1 MISTERILVTG
12 ANGDIANA
20 IGRVL
25 MDAFPQTT
33 IIGADLG
40 ELWPGKAVFS
50 SMYKLP
56 RADAPEYIES
66 LCELIDKTKATCI
79 IPSTEPELEKL
90 ISVWDD
96 VKSLPLLMNSPD
108 IVSIGLNKW
117 KTMQWLSS
125 MGIEVP
131 VTKLLSEVKEQ
142 DLPVFLK
149 PNIGSGSRGLE
160 TILEP
165 KQLILAQQM
174 RADESLVA
182 QELLEPHLGEFTCAI
197 FKHKNHVRTLSMRR
211 WLMGGLTSRMVV
223 ERESEIEAL
232 LQLIATN
239 LPKTSAINV
248 QLRLTEKGPRVFEIN
263 PRLSSTVMM
272 RHKIGFCD
280 LVWWINSQS
289 GKIPPEYSPPIS
301 SRVYRTFDEV
311 VVLANND

>member
-1 MISTERILVTG
+1 MLSTERILVTG

-25 MDAFPQTT
+25 LEAFPDAT
-33 IIGADLG
+33 IMGADLG

-66 LCELIDKTKATCI
+66 LSGLIENINATCI
-79 IPSTEPELEKL
+79 IPCTEPELGTL
-90 ISVWDD
+90 VSVWDD
-96 VKSLPLLMNSPD
+96 VKPLPLLMNSPD

-117 KTMQWLSS
+117 KTMQWLAS
-125 MGIEVP
+125 MGIVAP
-131 VTKLLSEVKEQ
+131 MTKMLSEVEEK

-149 PNIGSGSRGLE
+149 PNTGSGSRGLQ

-165 KQLILAQQM
+165 KQLIVAQQM
-174 RADESLVA
+174 GAGESLVA
-182 QELLEPHLGEFTCAI
+182 QELLEPHFGEFTCAI
-197 FKHKNHVRTLSMRR
+197 FKHENHVRTLIMRR

-223 ERESEIEAL
+223 EENLDIDGL
-232 LQLIATN
+232 LHLIAAN

-280 LVWWINSQS
+280 LVWWINAQS
-289 GKIPPEYSPPIS
+289 GEAPPEYSPPLS

-311 VVLANND
+311 VVFAEDG